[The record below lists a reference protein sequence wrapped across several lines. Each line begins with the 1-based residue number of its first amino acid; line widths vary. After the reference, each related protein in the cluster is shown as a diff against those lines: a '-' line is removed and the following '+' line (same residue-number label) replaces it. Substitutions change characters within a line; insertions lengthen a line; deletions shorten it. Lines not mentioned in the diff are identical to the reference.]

1 MNTSASRV
9 RSMGFAALVALFAM
23 PAHAQADVYII
34 VNSGLTMTVED
45 LKSIYTGDKE
55 LVGAIKVKPSDNRAA
70 QAEFLTKVLGLN
82 VNRYDS
88 LWTMKSF
95 RDGLTTPST
104 KASDAEVIAY
114 VQSVPGAIGYVTSPP
129 PAGVVVLKK
138 Y

>member
-1 MNTSASRV
+1 MKLPGSRV
-9 RSMGFAALVALFAM
+9 RSLWIAFILGLSAM
-23 PAHAQADVYII
+23 PAKAQADIYII
-34 VNSGLTMTVED
+34 VNSSLTLTVED

-55 LVGAIKVKPSDNRAA
+55 LIGSVKVKPSDNRAG
-70 QAEFLTKVLGLN
+70 QSEFLSKVLGLN
-82 VNRYDS
+82 QNRYDS

-104 KASDAEVIAY
+104 KSSDSEVIAY